1 MSTSLSSAAAHVDPA
16 TMAPVARLAEIAR
29 LLAVG
34 ALRALWANTAR
45 CVAMAA
51 DRAPS
56 APRGPAENPLAA
68 LAPAEPA
75 CGNTRARVPPAG
87 RVPHQ
92 ATGDDR

>member
-1 MSTSLSSAAAHVDPA
+1 MSTSTGSAAAHVDPA

-45 CVAMAA
+45 CVAKAA
-51 DRAPS
+51 DQSPIAS
-56 APRGPAENPLAA
+56 TGPAQKGLDAG
-68 LAPAEPA
+68 APAEPA
-75 CGNTRARVPPAG
+75 CGNTRARVPPVG